1 MRIIP
6 RYASCMFDRMRA
18 KCSLLGLAFPSQL
31 LVLSAIR
38 WAGAVTKHVLRRVP
52 VSGIG
57 VRRLCVV
64 GYLLMMY
71 AVSVTL
77 VLPWHC
83 TAVCSRRR
91 SSSSATLWAAQ
102 WLRASP
108 TSVESSVPSHAKPTH
123 SIDPSIDRSMP
134 AAVKLAW
141 RARTPVPKLSHGRA
155 GTDGLCVAAER
166 FDRKRP
172 PACPRGG
179 DGR

>member
-1 MRIIP
+1 MRIVP
-6 RYASCMFDRMRA
+6 RYVHCMFDRMRA

-108 TSVESSVPSHAKPTH
+108 TNVESSVPSHAKPTH
-123 SIDPSIDRSMP
+123 SIDPSLHARRRKACVACANSCAETFPRQGRTDLRGRRAVRSKAP
-134 AAVKLAW
+134 ARLPAW
-141 RARTPVPKLSHGRA
+141 RRR
-155 GTDGLCVAAER
+155 
-166 FDRKRP
+166 
-172 PACPRGG
+172 
-179 DGR
+179 